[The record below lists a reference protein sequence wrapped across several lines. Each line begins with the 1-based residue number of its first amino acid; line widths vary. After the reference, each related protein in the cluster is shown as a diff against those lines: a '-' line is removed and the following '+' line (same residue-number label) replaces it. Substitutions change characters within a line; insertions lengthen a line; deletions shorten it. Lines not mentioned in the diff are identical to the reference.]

1 MNKYFF
7 SIYKNHYCDFKGRA
21 RRKEYWM
28 FTLWIIIVAIIAAII
43 DVALGFPE
51 GGPFVLI
58 LSLVSILPSLGLT
71 VRRLHD
77 INYSGWWYFINFIP
91 LIGGLILLF
100 LTIKKGD
107 KGPNQYGPDPKADET
122 IPQAE

>member
-7 SIYKNHYCDFKGRA
+7 SIYKNHYCDFKGRT

-122 IPQAE
+122 VSQAE

>member
-1 MNKYFF
+1 ML
-7 SIYKNHYCDFKGRA
+7 KG
-21 RRKEYWM
+21 YWM
-28 FTLWIIIVAIIAAII
+28 FIWCIIIVAIIAAII
-43 DVALGFPE
+43 DVALSFPE

-71 VRRLHD
+71 VSRLND

-100 LTIKKGD
+100 LTIKNGD
-107 KGPNQYGPDPKADET
+107 KCPNQYGPDPKADET
-122 IPQAE
+122 VPQAE

>member
-71 VRRLHD
+71 VRRLLD

-122 IPQAE
+122 VPQAE